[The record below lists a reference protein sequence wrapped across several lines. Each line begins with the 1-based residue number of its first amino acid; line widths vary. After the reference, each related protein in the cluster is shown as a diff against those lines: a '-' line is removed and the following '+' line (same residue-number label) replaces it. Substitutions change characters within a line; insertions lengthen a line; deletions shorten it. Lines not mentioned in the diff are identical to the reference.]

1 MIDQEVRSLITQVNL
16 PIIIW
21 ENVMKLTYHYNYKI
35 SLFAVFVIQMLSPR
49 EEMRKLI
56 KGRMDTLKSIEDN
69 IFLEKSEHDLIE
81 LIELDNMG
89 ENLFM
94 EEEKL
99 GKLHQ
104 FIQEKIIYDYKVKN
118 TLEKNNMCTLQTN
131 FNNENDHENEIMINK
146 VDEMNDY
153 IDLIK
158 IPELNDDECQE
169 NYQNL
174 DVDEMIKI
182 SQELGQKFYSQN
194 LPMSKNLEN
203 LENKEELLS
212 LEDLGVFEAEDE
224 IFDNFDEDNIPVI
237 KNMYRRKKG
246 SAEKLKTNQNAR
258 NLLMSSHIKKEERR
272 YHDYSDVDMNSYTNP
287 INCNKNNLQSYNN
300 QNQITQ
306 NIQQQTLN
314 NESTTFKN
322 NHQIQ
327 SHISQSNIKLSSN
340 PKLAHIHIST
350 PEPGYDKPQICIKD
364 EENKNSML
372 CIDEDLLPDM
382 PLKKSKYIPLK
393 YL

>member
-1 MIDQEVRSLITQVNL
+1 
-16 PIIIW
+16 
-21 ENVMKLTYHYNYKI
+21 MKLTYHYNYKI

-81 LIELDNMG
+81 LIELDEMG

-182 SQELGQKFYSQN
+182 SQELGQKIYSQN

-272 YHDYSDVDMNSYTNP
+272 YYEYSDVDMNSYTNP
-287 INCNKNNLQSYNN
+287 ISCNKNNLQNHN
-300 QNQITQ
+300 QNQIRQ
-306 NIQQQTLN
+306 NIQQQTLK
-314 NESTTFKN
+314 NESTTYKN

-327 SHISQSNIKLSSN
+327 SHISQPNIKLSSN

-382 PLKKSKYIPLK
+382 PLKKSKYIPLQN
-393 YL
+393 L